1 MYGAVLHTGP
11 GTGGKWLR
19 YIYNSIDV
27 IGVDSIFRE
36 VAKIEK
42 VHKFVALLTFKS
54 AMNYR

>member
-42 VHKFVALLTFKS
+42 VHKVRGTF
-54 AMNYR
+54 NL